1 MYFELLA
8 DAAEQI
14 TTASEQTAAQGSGFL
29 PLVNITPSTIV
40 FTLINTLIIFL
51 LYRFLLHNKVMAV
64 MDKRREA
71 INAEIDAAENAKR
84 EAEDAKTEYAEKLK
98 QSKDEADKIVSDAVK
113 RASEREA
120 EIIADANA
128 SAARMKQQAQ
138 ESIDQE
144 KRRALNEVKDQI
156 SEVVVLAASKV
167 CEKEITQKDN
177 ADLIDSFLADVG
189 SKTGK
194 EG

>member
-1 MYFELLA
+1 MYMELLA
-8 DAAEQI
+8 E
-14 TTASEQTAAQGSGFL
+14 TADSAKTVL
-29 PLVNITPSTIV
+29 PLVDINPSTIV

-51 LYRFLLHNKVMAV
+51 LYRFLLHNKVMAM

-71 INAEIDAAENAKR
+71 INAEIDAAEKAKK
-84 EAEDAKTEYAEKLK
+84 EAEDAKAEYAEKLK

-113 RASEREA
+113 RASDREA

-128 SAARMKQQAQ
+128 NAARMKQQAQ
-138 ESIDQE
+138 ESIEQE

-189 SKTGK
+189 SKAGN

>member
-1 MYFELLA
+1 MYMELLA
-8 DAAEQI
+8 EESA
-14 TTASEQTAAQGSGFL
+14 QTFL
-29 PLVNITPSTIV
+29 PLVNIDPSTIV

-71 INAEIDAAENAKR
+71 INAEIDAAENAKK

-128 SAARMKQQAQ
+128 NAARMKQQAQ
-138 ESIDQE
+138 ESIEQE

-177 ADLIDSFLADVG
+177 ADLIDSFLAGVG

>member
-1 MYFELLA
+1 MYLKLLA
-8 DAAEQI
+8 EAAE
-14 TTASEQTAAQGSGFL
+14 AQGSAFRS
-29 PLVNITPSTIV
+29 LVDINPSTIV

-51 LYRFLLHNKVMAV
+51 LYRFLLHNKVMAM

-71 INAEIDAAENAKR
+71 INAEIDAAENAKK
-84 EAEDAKTEYAEKLK
+84 EAEEAKTEYAEKLQK
-98 QSKDEADKIVSDAVK
+98 SKDEADRIVSEAVK
-113 RASEREA
+113 RAADREA

-128 SAARMKQQAQ
+128 NAARMKQQAQ
-138 ESIDQE
+138 ESIEQE

-167 CEKEITQKDN
+167 CEKEISQKDN

-189 SKTGK
+189 K

>member
-1 MYFELLA
+1 MYMELLA
-8 DAAEQI
+8 E
-14 TTASEQTAAQGSGFL
+14 TADSAKTFL
-29 PLVNITPSTIV
+29 PLVDINFSTIV

-51 LYRFLLHNKVMAV
+51 LYRFLLHNKVMAM

-84 EAEDAKTEYAEKLK
+84 QAEEARAEYAEKLK

-113 RASEREA
+113 KAADREA

-128 SAARMKQQAQ
+128 NAARMKQQAQ
-138 ESIDQE
+138 ESIEQE

-189 SKTGK
+189 SKAGN

>member
-1 MYFELLA
+1 MYLKLLA
-8 DAAEQI
+8 EAAE
-14 TTASEQTAAQGSGFL
+14 AQGSVFRS
-29 PLVNITPSTIV
+29 LVDINPSTIV

-51 LYRFLLHNKVMAV
+51 LYRFLLHNKVMAM

-71 INAEIDAAENAKR
+71 INAEIDAAENAKK
-84 EAEDAKTEYAEKLK
+84 EAEEAKTEYAEKLQK
-98 QSKDEADKIVSDAVK
+98 SKDEADRIVSEAVK
-113 RASEREA
+113 RAADREA

-128 SAARMKQQAQ
+128 NAARMKQQAQ
-138 ESIDQE
+138 ESIEQE

-167 CEKEITQKDN
+167 CEKEISQKDN

-189 SKTGK
+189 K

>member
-1 MYFELLA
+1 MYMELLA
-8 DAAEQI
+8 E
-14 TTASEQTAAQGSGFL
+14 TADSAKTFL
-29 PLVNITPSTIV
+29 PLVDINASTIV

-51 LYRFLLHNKVMAV
+51 LYRFLLHNKVMAM

-71 INAEIDAAENAKR
+71 INVEIDAAENAKKQAE
-84 EAEDAKTEYAEKLK
+84 EAKAEYAEKLR

-113 RASEREA
+113 RASDKEA

-138 ESIDQE
+138 ESIEQE

-189 SKTGK
+189 SKAGN

>member
-1 MYFELLA
+1 MYMELLA
-8 DAAEQI
+8 E
-14 TTASEQTAAQGSGFL
+14 TAGSAKTFL
-29 PLVNITPSTIV
+29 PLVDINFSTIV

-51 LYRFLLHNKVMAV
+51 LYRFLLHNKVMAM

-71 INAEIDAAENAKR
+71 INAEINAAENAKR
-84 EAEDAKTEYAEKLK
+84 QAEEARAVYAEKLK

-113 RASEREA
+113 RAADREA

-138 ESIDQE
+138 ESIEQE

-177 ADLIDSFLADVG
+177 ADLIDSFLTDVG
-189 SKTGK
+189 SKAGN

>member
-8 DAAEQI
+8 AAEQ
-14 TTASEQTAAQGSGFL
+14 AGAQSSGYL
-29 PLVNITPSTIV
+29 PLVDINASTIV

-51 LYRFLLHNKVMAV
+51 LYRFLLHNKVMAM

-71 INAEIDAAENAKR
+71 INAEMDAAENAKK
-84 EAEDAKTEYAEKLK
+84 EAEEAKAEYAEKLQK
-98 QSKDEADKIVSDAVK
+98 SKDEADRIVSDAVK
-113 RASEREA
+113 RAADREA

-128 SAARMKQQAQ
+128 NAARMKQQAQ
-138 ESIDQE
+138 ESIEQE

-167 CEKEITQKDN
+167 CEKEISQKDN

-189 SKTGK
+189 K